1 MNIEKIFETLRNNT
15 IYKFIAAEGSLLFL
29 TLCIHSPQSFAR
41 VMYSQN
47 LDFWE
52 DVCAKYSGGAMFVNF
67 EGEVDNLKL

>member
-1 MNIEKIFETLRNNT
+1 
-15 IYKFIAAEGSLLFL
+15 
-29 TLCIHSPQSFAR
+29 
-41 VMYSQN
+41 MYSQN

>member
-1 MNIEKIFETLRNNT
+1 MLRCGNIEWKHYGNIV
-15 IYKFIAAEGSLLFL
+15 AAEGSLLFL

-52 DVCAKYSGGAMFVNF
+52 DVCAKYSGGALFVNF

>member
-1 MNIEKIFETLRNNT
+1 MFDYRSII
-15 IYKFIAAEGSLLFL
+15 IAAEGSLLFL